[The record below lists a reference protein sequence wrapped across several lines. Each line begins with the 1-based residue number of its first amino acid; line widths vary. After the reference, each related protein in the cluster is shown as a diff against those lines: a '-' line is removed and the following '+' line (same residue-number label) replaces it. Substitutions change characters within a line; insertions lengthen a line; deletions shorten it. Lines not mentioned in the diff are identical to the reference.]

1 MLMVC
6 HHLDPRIAE
15 DVAFAESRIR
25 KETIAAEDI
34 LHDLGAIS
42 MMSSDSQAMGRV
54 GEVIIR
60 TWQTAHKM
68 KVQRGR
74 LSEERGDNDN
84 VRAKRYIAK
93 YTINPAI
100 SQGVAEHVGSV
111 EPGKLADLVLWTP
124 AFFGVKP
131 DMILKGGSIAMSLM
145 GDPNASIPTP
155 QPVHYRPMFG
165 AFGAARRASAIT
177 FVSQAAI
184 EADIAGRVG
193 LTRPLAAVRNCRGG
207 ISKRSMLHNDA
218 LPRIEVDPETYEVR
232 ADGVLLV
239 CEPAKVLPMA
249 QRYFLF

>member
-1 MLMVC
+1 
-6 HHLDPRIAE
+6 
-15 DVAFAESRIR
+15 
-25 KETIAAEDI
+25 
-34 LHDLGAIS
+34 
-42 MMSSDSQAMGRV
+42 
-54 GEVIIR
+54 
-60 TWQTAHKM
+60 
-68 KVQRGR
+68 
-74 LSEERGDNDN
+74 
-84 VRAKRYIAK
+84 
-93 YTINPAI
+93 
-100 SQGVAEHVGSV
+100 
-111 EPGKLADLVLWTP
+111 
-124 AFFGVKP
+124 
-131 DMILKGGSIAMSLM
+131 
-145 GDPNASIPTP
+145 
-155 QPVHYRPMFG
+155 MFG